1 MFTMVTTTAAAI
13 NLDYRPASYFWPHGL
28 ATHLLARVKGAER
41 KAALRALIDAGRI
54 DEVPELL
61 AKSALSDAER
71 QAIGRIHPALMG
83 GEYLPNLHDTEI
95 EIARISIQ
103 SVTSD
108 VTSVYAR
115 RGEGCI
121 HYRVVDEYEG
131 DTLSGERERTTT
143 QPLTLGELVDYFTS
157 TWPFID
163 VLRMNYEDDL
173 EGMLGF
179 FSGDSAFYA
188 KFDNLL
194 RERVREACDSE
205 SDE

>member
-1 MFTMVTTTAAAI
+1 MVTTTAAAI

-54 DEVPELL
+54 DDVPELL

-83 GEYLPNLHDTEI
+83 GEYLPNLQDTEI

-143 QPLTLGELVDYFTS
+143 QPLTLGELVDYFTA
-157 TWPFID
+157 TWPFIE
-163 VLRMNYEDDL
+163 VLRMNFEDDL

-188 KFDNLL
+188 DFDNLL
-194 RERVREACDSE
+194 SERVREACV
-205 SDE
+205 SDNDE

>member
-1 MFTMVTTTAAAI
+1 MVTTTAAAI